1 MIIRENE
8 VIALIDQI
16 SQPDFL
22 KKTLGFKKAK
32 LDLKNIVVAG
42 HSFGGITA
50 LGAACAD
57 QRVKAAVSL
66 DPWFFP
72 HHMELNAGK
81 FGIKGKDQATC
92 MIVTE
97 QFYTFLRAAYDPKY

>member
-1 MIIRENE
+1 M
-8 VIALIDQI
+8 IDQI
-16 SQPDFL
+16 SQPNFL
-22 KKTLGFKKAK
+22 LKTLGAEFKQAK

-81 FGIKGKDQATC
+81 FGIKGKDQASC

-97 QFYTFLRAAYDPKY
+97 QFYSYKRT

>member
-1 MIIRENE
+1 M
-8 VIALIDQI
+8 IDQI
-16 SQPDFL
+16 SQPNFL
-22 KKTLGFKKAK
+22 LKTLGAEFKQAK

-72 HHMELNAGK
+72 HHMELNAS
-81 FGIKGKDQATC
+81 
-92 MIVTE
+92 VLE
-97 QFYTFLRAAYDPKY
+97 NFLLQRSAGGNDRSAA